1 MATYEERQS
10 AALSATVAW
19 LEDEL
24 REAKTLIVKQ
34 QQALDQLSAQLW
46 EVTSALHKAE
56 DVLAG
61 LPPRLEVLPEH
72 DAQIRQ
78 LKDDLSR
85 VHDQS
90 LETEG
95 RLNELARVRQTES
108 ERDRALLND
117 HSHRLEAAER
127 GIAQG
132 LPRFDALDEGSRRA
146 MESVSAMRQRVDE
159 LDRQVEGL
167 DGRLTRVVEAGG
179 RAEQEFARLNGEV
192 EALHRQDATMAERV
206 HIYTEM
212 LKRLE
217 TQISTVSSE
226 VAVKQDLVERID
238 LGRVERQRLEE
249 RVSVLEAVT
258 ADLRESDD
266 DTDRRLSM
274 LDGRDKGFNDR
285 LVGLQSEL
293 AHYRTVVTE
302 QFQRLHQSQERMKR
316 RQIEDLEREIREM
329 RIHAFRPVEE

>member
-56 DVLAG
+56 DVLAT
-61 LPPRLEVLPEH
+61 LPPRLEVLPEY
-72 DAQIRQ
+72 DTQLRQ
-78 LKDDLSR
+78 LKDDLNR
-85 VHDQS
+85 VHEQG
-90 LETEG
+90 LATEG
-95 RLNELARVRQTES
+95 RLNDLVRVRQSES
-108 ERDRALLND
+108 ERDRAVLND

-132 LPRFDALDEGSRRA
+132 LPRFDALDEASRRS
-146 MESVSAMRQRVDE
+146 MESVTAMRQRVDE
-159 LDRQVEGL
+159 LDRQTEGL
-167 DGRLTRVVEAGG
+167 DGRLTRLVEAGG
-179 RAEQEFARLNGEV
+179 RTEQEFGRLNGEV
-192 EALHRQDATMAERV
+192 EALHRQDTTMAERLQ
-206 HIYTEM
+206 IYTEL

-217 TQISTVSSE
+217 AQISVVSSE
-226 VAVKQDLVERID
+226 VAVKQDVMERID
-238 LGRVERQRLEE
+238 LLRVERQRLEE
-249 RVSVLEAVT
+249 RVSVLEAIT

-266 DTDRRLSM
+266 DMDRRLSM

-293 AHYRTVVTE
+293 AHYRAVVTE